1 MAKDNETR
9 KGMTDNEEMGK
20 GHRKDRG
27 LTNVAKDNA
36 TKKGKKQDEMTVKE
50 QMGKGHRKD
59 REQSTWLKTTKKGKM
74 QDERR

>member
-1 MAKDNETR
+1 MNKQGKDKERTQEGQGATNVAKDKETR

-36 TKKGKKQDEMTVKE
+36 TKKGKKQDDSQGTNGEIVHE
-50 QMGKGHRKD
+50 
-59 REQSTWLKTTKKGKM
+59 
-74 QDERR
+74 

>member
-36 TKKGKKQDEMTVKE
+36 IKKGKKQDDSQGTN
-50 QMGKGHRKD
+50 G
-59 REQSTWLKTTKKGKM
+59 
-74 QDERR
+74 ERT